1 MSEPRTFRIAA
12 LSDLHVTKDSRG
24 QFAPIVQQA
33 AQGAD
38 VVILCGDLTD
48 YGTLEEAQVLAREL
62 ASVQVPILA
71 VLGNH
76 DFESGHAPEVAAI
89 LHEVGVKILDGEA
102 TEVGGVGFAGI
113 KGFCGG
119 FGRHA
124 LGPWGESAIK
134 GFVREALDE
143 ALKLEGALAR
153 LRTTQRIAILHYAPI
168 VGTVEG
174 EPLEIYPFL
183 GTSRLEEPLIRY
195 PVAAVF
201 HGHAHRGAPEGKLS
215 DGTPVYNV
223 ALPLLRR
230 LAPDGPWYRILELPL
245 EPA

>member
-1 MSEPRTFRIAA
+1 MSHSPIVRIAA
-12 LSDLHVTKDSRG
+12 LSDTHVTKTSRG
-24 QFAPIVQQA
+24 HLAPIVQQA
-33 AQGAD
+33 AQAAD
-38 VVILCGDLTD
+38 VLLICGDLTD
-48 YGTLEEAQVLAREL
+48 YGTVEEAHVLVREL

-76 DFESGHAPEVAAI
+76 DFESGHAAEVAAI
-89 LHEVGVKILDGEA
+89 LSEAGVKVLDGEA
-102 TEVGGVGFAGI
+102 VEVHGVAFAGI

-134 GFVREALDE
+134 GFVREVLDE
-143 ALKLEGALAR
+143 ALKLEAALAR
-153 LRTTQRIAILHYAPI
+153 LRTPQRIAVLHYAPI
-168 VGTVEG
+168 AATVEG

-201 HGHAHRGAPEGKLS
+201 HGHAHRGSPEGRLAN
-215 DGTPVYNV
+215 GTPVYNV

-230 LAPDGPWYRILELPL
+230 LAPDGPWFRTLELPVD
-245 EPA
+245 PS